1 MWATALPEEKV
12 SSLTGGTEHCY
23 GQHVSLAEGTAESKG
38 EELKMEK
45 LKLEIKYIS
54 LQHGR

>member
-1 MWATALPEEKV
+1 MWATPLPQEKV
-12 SSLTGGTEHCY
+12 SSLTGGTEDCY
-23 GQHVSLAEGTAESKG
+23 GQRVSPAEGSAESKG

>member
-1 MWATALPEEKV
+1 MEQ
-12 SSLTGGTEHCY
+12 SYRQCG
-23 GQHVSLAEGTAESKG
+23 SLAEGSVGSKG

-54 LQHGR
+54 LQHGH